1 MQKQDNQYNEL
12 KLSIDKK
19 INECITNY
27 KNLENYINNYH
38 QNEQYK
44 QSNYIEI
51 IKKLTEQIDK
61 NKKEISELTEENE
74 NHYKIYEQIKRNFKK
89 CDSEIIKINN
99 IENNCLLNQ
108 KNLDEIKTK
117 ISGLEFILN
126 EKKTQIDNLQR
137 ESVKRIE
144 EEKNK
149 LNNINDTQYKE
160 FIEQQ
165 QNKNE

>member
-1 MQKQDNQYNEL
+1 MGIGDWV
-12 KLSIDKK
+12 
-19 INECITNY
+19 
-27 KNLENYINNYH
+27 
-38 QNEQYK
+38 
-44 QSNYIEI
+44 
-51 IKKLTEQIDK
+51 
-61 NKKEISELTEENE
+61 
-74 NHYKIYEQIKRNFKK
+74 
-89 CDSEIIKINN
+89 IKINN

-165 QNKNE
+165 QNKNELYNS